1 MNAQLGK
8 EKLLLKS
15 TISQKDAI
23 IDSVV
28 QDLDIFGIH

>member
-15 TISQKDAI
+15 TISQKDAV
-23 IDSVV
+23 IDSIV
-28 QDLDIFGIH
+28 QDLEISGIH

>member
-15 TISQKDAI
+15 TISQKDGV
-23 IDSVV
+23 IDSIV
-28 QDLDIFGIH
+28 QDLEISGIH